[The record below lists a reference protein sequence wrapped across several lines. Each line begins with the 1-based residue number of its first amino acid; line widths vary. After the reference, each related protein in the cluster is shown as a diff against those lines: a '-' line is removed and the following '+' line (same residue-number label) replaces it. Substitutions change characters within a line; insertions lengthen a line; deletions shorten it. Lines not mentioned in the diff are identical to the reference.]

1 MFVYDVCKTF
11 MACFSNATKIT
22 IDVPISFIQLSMFHC
37 SVKLSQL
44 ASGLL
49 IGLDVKFAHIR
60 VIFPA
65 PLIMQQKWRDII
77 NRTGGCP
84 VYHHGK
90 NIHTPIYVYNIH
102 QCRLHALS
110 CKGKQWPTH
119 SWPTSPAIDDSKQS
133 STWLPDPTAPHISSS
148 SLPLTSVHAPPAHV
162 RKAFPSSLS
171 PFAQSHP

>member
-37 SVKLSQL
+37 SVKLSQI

-84 VYHHGK
+84 LYHHGK

-110 CKGKQWPTH
+110 CKGNNGPPTPDQRLRPSTTVSNH
-119 SWPTSPAIDDSKQS
+119 RLDCRTRPLPTF
-133 STWLPDPTAPHISSS
+133 LH
-148 SLPLTSVHAPPAHV
+148 PLF
-162 RKAFPSSLS
+162 R
-171 PFAQSHP
+171 